1 MFLLVCYLMLSGVGV
16 TTGESIRINGH
27 TASTGRVEVKYG
39 GQWGTVCGDSWDIND
54 AHVVCRQLGFPKAT
68 QAYSGATHG
77 QGTGPIWISNVACSG
92 SESHLYDCRHNGCG
106 NNGCSHSNDASVS
119 CSYGSPNI
127 RLMGGGRNYGRVE
140 IFYHGVWNTVCDDT
154 WDMNDAKVA
163 CHQLGYSGA
172 TSAAKAAAY
181 GQGSGHI
188 LRRQHLDCTGSEAS
202 LLYCPYSSFDIG
214 HCSHAEDA
222 GVVCSLS

>member
-1 MFLLVCYLMLSGVGV
+1 MSLLV

-27 TASTGRVEVKYG
+27 TASTGRIEVKYG
-39 GQWGTVCGDSWDIND
+39 GQWGTVCGDNWDIND

-172 TSAAKAAAY
+172 TSAAKIAAY

-188 LRRQHLDCTGSEAS
+188 LRRHLDCTGSEAS
-202 LLYCPYSSFDIG
+202 LLYCPYRSFNIG